1 MRQAMQGSSRQCS
14 DGSIHT
20 HTCAHTRARA
30 ARHSLQGK
38 ARQDGCDEPAMD
50 AHPAGRRRGTAERV
64 PTDRDTQAVAASG
77 TRHATNNT
85 QQTTRNKQHATPG
98 NKQHATDNMQQTTCS
113 RQHAADTYA
122 TDSIQQATDNMPG
135 TAAQRTGQ
143 LEVRRGSER
152 ALPLRGEYS
161 RATDPGLRPCHISCN
176 APKIG

>member
-85 QQTTRNKQHATPG
+85 QQTTCTR
-98 NKQHATDNMQQTTCS
+98 
-113 RQHAADTYA
+113 
-122 TDSIQQATDNMPG
+122 QQATDNGQQTHMQQ
-135 TAAQRTGQ
+135 TTYNRQRTTCEARPHSGPGSS
-143 LEVRRGSER
+143 RYAGRGSER

-161 RATDPGLRPCHISCN
+161 RATDPGLRPCHVSCN